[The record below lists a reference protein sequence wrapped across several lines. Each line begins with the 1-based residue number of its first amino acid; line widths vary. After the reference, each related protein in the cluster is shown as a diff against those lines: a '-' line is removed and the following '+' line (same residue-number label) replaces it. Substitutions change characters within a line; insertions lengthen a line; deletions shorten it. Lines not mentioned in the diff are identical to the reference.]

1 MEKSRSVYRFLLPV
15 EAGKSKTLAVV
26 EERLVDQTVYATSL
40 PSDTVAL
47 FLKSSAVS
55 PAVKDALQKLVALK
69 ARAAEA
75 QAARARVE
83 TQMQDIYREQARI
96 RENITRVDK
105 GSTLY
110 NRYVKTLSDQED
122 QLASLTDALGKARA
136 EEAARQKDVDT
147 FLLNLE
153 VK

>member
-1 MEKSRSVYRFLLPV
+1 
-15 EAGKSKTLAVV
+15 
-26 EERLVDQTVYATSL
+26 VDQTVYASSL

-47 FLKSSAVS
+47 YLRSSAVS
-55 PAVKDALQKLVALK
+55 QAVKDALQRLVALK
-69 ARAAEA
+69 NRAADA

-96 RENITRVDK
+96 RDNLGRIEK

-122 QLASLTDALGKARA
+122 QLATLTDALGKART
-136 EEAARQKDVDT
+136 EEAARQKDVDS
-147 FLLNLE
+147 FLQNLE